1 MITVIGEAL
10 IDLVIDGDG
19 CPRPRPGGGPF
30 NTARTIGR
38 LGLAP
43 AFLGRLSQDS
53 FGRQLRTRLDQDGV
67 TLAVPQL
74 ADAPTTLA
82 VVDIDAAGAPRY
94 RFYLAGTSSGAL
106 EYPLL
111 TAALPEGMTA
121 LHAGTLALVMEP
133 IATSIERLIT
143 TDLSAGTLVMIDPNC
158 RPGAITD
165 RSAYQARLARILR
178 RADVV
183 KVSMEDL
190 SYLYPGVAARD
201 AAAALLG
208 QGPRLVLVTDG
219 PRPAWAFLPGQEVTV
234 KVPVVA
240 VVDTIGAGDAFGGAF
255 LAWWSVN
262 ELTKSDLQRSGPVRS
277 ALQAAAEVASVT
289 CTRRRGTTMACGT
302 CRETRVGLRS
312 RPQAKTASALTRYHR
327 GRTTPG
333 GRGRPGRRNERK
345 DMSGP
350 VPLLPLNSRTLP
362 HWSGR
367 LPVRPMT
374 VMSSL
379 PGSSTSA

>member
-1 MITVIGEAL
+1 MITVTGEAL

-19 CPRPRPGGGPF
+19 SPRPRPGGGPF

-43 AFLGRLSQDS
+43 AFLGRLSRDG
-53 FGRQLRTRLDQDGV
+53 FGDQLRARLDQDGV

-82 VVDIDAAGAPRY
+82 VVDVDAAGAPRY
-94 RFYLAGTSSGAL
+94 RFYLAGTSSAAL

-111 TAALPEGMTA
+111 TAALPDGMTA

-143 TDLSAGTLVMIDPNC
+143 TDLPPGALVMIDPNC
-158 RPGAITD
+158 RPAAIAD
-165 RSAYQARLARILR
+165 RPAYRARLARILR

-183 KVSMEDL
+183 KASVEDL
-190 SYLYPGVAARD
+190 AYLYPGATARA

-219 PRPAWAFLPGQEVTV
+219 PRPAWAFLPGQEMSVA
-234 KVPVVA
+234 VPVVP

-255 LAWWSVN
+255 LAWWSGN
-262 ELTKSDLQRSGPVRS
+262 GLTKSDLQRAGPVHG
-277 ALQAAAEVASVT
+277 ALQAATEVASVT
-289 CTRRRGTTMACGT
+289 CTRAGAEPPWLEELAGKPSWASGSGTT
-302 CRETRVGLRS
+302 R
-312 RPQAKTASALTRYHR
+312 Q
-327 GRTTPG
+327 
-333 GRGRPGRRNERK
+333 
-345 DMSGP
+345 
-350 VPLLPLNSRTLP
+350 PL
-362 HWSGR
+362 G
-367 LPVRPMT
+367 
-374 VMSSL
+374 
-379 PGSSTSA
+379 